1 MVLGRADHVDRKSYD
16 QDVAQKVLA
25 DADQTNFQAHS
36 DHGARREFSQSPHS
50 IRKNFGVLGAL
61 KVLECNGLGILV
73 LPGHDRRDDCYGHG
87 DLDSVSQGDQ
97 DTLVH
102 NHRYSHHFMGFCR
115 QGSERN
121 HLSYMRAQPYLG
133 QSYQSER
140 HRCAHLATRR
150 LQLVRQPQ
158 QLPQVLCLA

>member
-25 DADQTNFQAHS
+25 DAD
-36 DHGARREFSQSPHS
+36 HGARKEFYHSAHS

-61 KVLECNGLGILV
+61 TVLECNGLGILV

-87 DLDSVSQGDQ
+87 DLNSVFQGDQ

-102 NHRYSHHFMGFCR
+102 NHRY
-115 QGSERN
+115 
-121 HLSYMRAQPYLG
+121 
-133 QSYQSER
+133 
-140 HRCAHLATRR
+140 
-150 LQLVRQPQ
+150 
-158 QLPQVLCLA
+158 